1 MKLFKK
7 KNKVQ
12 SKPKIQKTLTTPT
25 TAVVKKREQE
35 PEKLNYEVLSI
46 PISYIDHRYQ
56 QHNHHQQQHIQ
67 QHITTTSP
75 TSNTTSTTPP
85 TATITRA
92 PTTTSTM
99 HTYTNIKSHPNTQ
112 QQQYTAQHN
121 NSHQYPR

>member
-56 QHNHHQQQHIQ
+56 QHNHHQTYNSSSPNYNYYNENSYYNFIKQHLSM
-67 QHITTTSP
+67 ITLE
-75 TSNTTSTTPP
+75 
-85 TATITRA
+85 
-92 PTTTSTM
+92 
-99 HTYTNIKSHPNTQ
+99 
-112 QQQYTAQHN
+112 
-121 NSHQYPR
+121 